1 MKKILVVDDEE
12 SLRVSLSALL
22 GQRGYCVE
30 TAESA
35 RQALDMLAQP
45 PGYDVV
51 LTDIRMPDM
60 DGVELARLIAEQGVP
75 TTVIAMSAYGSV
87 DSALEAMKAGAY
99 DYITKPFKTD
109 EVVLALAKAEE
120 RENLRRENARLR
132 AEMVERHEFRGIIAR
147 SRAMDAVFR
156 LISKVAEY
164 RSTVLITGESGTGKE
179 LVAQAVH
186 RASPWAD
193 GPFVAVN
200 CGAIPETLIE
210 SELFGHKR
218 GAFTDAHADRP
229 GLFAE
234 AEGGTLLLDEI
245 GELPLQLQVKLLRT
259 LQEGTV
265 RRLGDTKDVHI
276 NVRIIAATVR
286 NLEVEARAGRF
297 REDLFYRLNVLP
309 IHLPPL
315 RDRPEDIPLLIGHF
329 IERCNGR
336 LGTKIQGLSHQAEKL
351 LVSYAWP
358 GNVRELENTIERAM
372 VLADGDQITV
382 EDLPKQVKDLADPV
396 RLSLGEGELSIKKTV
411 RVIEEELIRRAL
423 AKTNGNRTAAAR
435 HLEISHRALLY
446 KIKEYGIG
454 KAD

>member
-1 MKKILVVDDEE
+1 MWN
-12 SLRVSLSALL
+12 AA
-22 GQRGYCVE
+22 QR
-30 TAESA
+30 
-35 RQALDMLAQP
+35 R
-45 PGYDVV
+45 
-51 LTDIRMPDM
+51 RMPSPFFQCRRDSPGM
-60 DGVELARLIAEQGVP
+60 DGVELSRRIAQQGIP

-87 DSALEAMKAGAY
+87 DSAIEAMKAGAY
-99 DYITKPFKTD
+99 DYITKPFKPD

-132 AEMVERHEFRGIIAR
+132 AEMVSRHDFKGIIAR

-179 LVAQAVH
+179 LVAQAIH
-186 RASPWAD
+186 RASPWRD

-218 GAFTDAHADRP
+218 GAFTDAHADKP

-245 GELPLQLQVKLLRT
+245 GELPLSLQVKLLRT

-265 RRLGDTKDVHI
+265 RRLGDTKDMHI
-276 NVRIIAATVR
+276 AVRIVAATVR
-286 NLEVEARAGRF
+286 NLEVEVRAGRF

-309 IHLPPL
+309 VHLPSL
-315 RDRPEDIPLLIGHF
+315 RDRPEDIPLLTHHF
-329 IERCNGR
+329 IERCNAR
-336 LGTKIQGLSHQAEKL
+336 LGTKIQGLTHQAEKL
-351 LVSYAWP
+351 LISYAWP

-372 VLADGDQITV
+372 VLA
-382 EDLPKQVKDLADPV
+382 
-396 RLSLGEGELSIKKTV
+396 EG
-411 RVIEEELIRRAL
+411 
-423 AKTNGNRTAAAR
+423 
-435 HLEISHRALLY
+435 
-446 KIKEYGIG
+446 
-454 KAD
+454 

>member
-1 MKKILVVDDEE
+1 MKRILVVDDEE
-12 SLRVSLSALL
+12 SLRVSLGALL
-22 GQRGYCVE
+22 GQRGYHVE
-30 TAESA
+30 CSATAED
-35 RQALDMLAQP
+35 ALALLSVP
-45 PGYDVV
+45 PGFDVV
-51 LTDIRMPDM
+51 LTDIRMPGM
-60 DGVELARLIAEQGVP
+60 DGVELSRRIAQQGIP

-87 DSALEAMKAGAY
+87 DSAIEAMKAGAY
-99 DYITKPFKTD
+99 DYITKPFKPD

-132 AEMVERHEFRGIIAR
+132 AEMVSRHDFKGIIAR

-179 LVAQAVH
+179 LVAQAIH
-186 RASPWAD
+186 RASPWRD

-218 GAFTDAHADRP
+218 GAFTDAHADKP

-245 GELPLQLQVKLLRT
+245 GELPLSLQVKLLRT

-265 RRLGDTKDVHI
+265 RRLGDTKDMHI
-276 NVRIIAATVR
+276 AVRIVAATVR
-286 NLEVEARAGRF
+286 NLEVEVRAGRF

-309 IHLPPL
+309 VHLPSL
-315 RDRPEDIPLLIGHF
+315 RDRPEDIPLLTHHF
-329 IERCNGR
+329 IERCNAR
-336 LGTKIQGLSHQAEKL
+336 LGTKIQGLTHQAEKL
-351 LVSYAWP
+351 LISYAWP

-372 VLADGDQITV
+372 VLAEGDQLTV
-382 EDLPKQVKDLADPV
+382 DDLPKQVKDLADPV

-423 AKTNGNRTAAAR
+423 AKTGGNRTAAAR

-446 KIKEYGIG
+446 KIKEYGVG
-454 KAD
+454 